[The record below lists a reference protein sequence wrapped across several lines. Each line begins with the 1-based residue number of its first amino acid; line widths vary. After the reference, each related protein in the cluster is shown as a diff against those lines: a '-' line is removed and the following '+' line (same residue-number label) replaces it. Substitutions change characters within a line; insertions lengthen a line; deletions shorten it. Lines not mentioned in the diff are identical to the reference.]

1 MNRSIA
7 IIDQNAFMH
16 NWQIIKNINP
26 NSKIILVVK
35 ANAYGHGF
43 AQIVSLVK
51 KVTIHALAIACIE
64 EAIELRKC
72 GYEGEIYLFDGGA
85 WVPQADLLIKHNV
98 VPIIGNLN
106 DFVCLANYKNPV
118 KIHLKIDTGFIR
130 NGFSNEEISSLIEQ
144 IKKNP
149 QIIIEGL
156 CTHFH
161 SADDLESSATQ
172 DQISYFLHILAML
185 KQEGINPDYIHA
197 ANSAAFLRKGIF
209 TNTAFLSRIGLL
221 AYGYNPIT
229 SLKNQYDLKP
239 IMSIKAKIIS
249 HKKISKN
256 QGVGYNHRFIAKNPT
271 DIAVVSIG
279 YADGIKRALSNKG
292 FALFNGVRVP
302 IVGNVCMDFLMLDIT
317 NAMPKE
323 KINIVGQYVTLLGS
337 DGQEIIDAD
346 HMAAWADTIS
356 HEILTSFSQRI
367 NRSLNSV
374 N

>member
-64 EAIELRKC
+64 EAIEVRKC

-85 WVPQADLLIKHNV
+85 WVAQADLLIKHNV

-149 QIIIEGL
+149 QIIIEGV

-172 DQISYFLHILAML
+172 DQISYFLHILAM
-185 KQEGINPDYIHA
+185 I
-197 ANSAAFLRKGIF
+197 R
-209 TNTAFLSRIGLL
+209 LL
-221 AYGYNPIT
+221 YK
-229 SLKNQYDLKP
+229 L
-239 IMSIKAKIIS
+239 
-249 HKKISKN
+249 
-256 QGVGYNHRFIAKNPT
+256 
-271 DIAVVSIG
+271 
-279 YADGIKRALSNKG
+279 
-292 FALFNGVRVP
+292 
-302 IVGNVCMDFLMLDIT
+302 
-317 NAMPKE
+317 
-323 KINIVGQYVTLLGS
+323 
-337 DGQEIIDAD
+337 
-346 HMAAWADTIS
+346 
-356 HEILTSFSQRI
+356 
-367 NRSLNSV
+367 
-374 N
+374 